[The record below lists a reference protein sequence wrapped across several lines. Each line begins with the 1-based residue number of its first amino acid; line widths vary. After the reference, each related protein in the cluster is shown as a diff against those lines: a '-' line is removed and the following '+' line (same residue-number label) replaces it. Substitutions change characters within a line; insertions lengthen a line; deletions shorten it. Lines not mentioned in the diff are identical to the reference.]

1 MRPKRRRAGSGRVGR
16 AAYARGNSPPLAE
29 EYPTG
34 RIAPVL
40 ADAPS
45 PHLRPLAL
53 PRASVRAVRVWSGVG
68 SVRRPGER
76 SPGEGSIDLTGDG
89 RPETVR
95 LEGEQV
101 VVYEAGV
108 EAWRGLPEWR
118 VADLALGDP
127 NDDGRA
133 EIVLALWKPDQEGV
147 LRSHPF
153 IVGYRG
159 GTYRV
164 LWGGSALA
172 NPIHEVE
179 LRDVD
184 GDGAEE
190 LLVLEKQ
197 GDTDPAGSTGGGWAV
212 AAWRWHGWG
221 FSLLWRSR
229 ISR

>member
-1 MRPKRRRAGSGRVGR
+1 
-16 AAYARGNSPPLAE
+16 
-29 EYPTG
+29 G
-34 RIAPVL
+34 RI
-40 ADAPS
+40 
-45 PHLRPLAL
+45 
-53 PRASVRAVRVWSGVG
+53 G
-68 SVRRPGER
+68 SGER
-76 SPGEGSIDLTGDG
+76 SPGERWADLTGDG
-89 RPETVR
+89 VPETVR

-133 EIVLALWKPDQEGV
+133 EIVLALWKADEEGV

-172 NPIHEVE
+172 KPIHEVE

-190 LLVLEKQ
+190 LLVLEEQ
-197 GDTDPAGSTGGGWAV
+197 GDTDPAGSTGGGWAL
-212 AAWRWHGWG
+212 AA
-221 FSLLWRSR
+221 
-229 ISR
+229 